1 MMYFPLFAHTPKSHF
16 SQTSASQTSA
26 SQTSDQTTIDYR
38 QAIGRGFITGRVI
51 KKQSSFK

>member
-16 SQTSASQTSA
+16 SQTSA